1 MPPWL
6 DTLGAWSW
14 RLIVV
19 GVVLLALV
27 LVLERVRVIAL
38 PLVAAVLLVTILMP
52 ATDWLSER
60 NWPRGLAALTV
71 LVGGL
76 AVVLGSLGFVVLRA
90 WSQID
95 MLRESIRTGSA
106 DLESWLVDRG
116 VPRDQLQSVVDEA
129 FALADDGGGGRLL
142 GGALLAVEVLAAI
155 VLTLVLVFFLL
166 KDGDGMWRWMSERF
180 GGDGGDFDRAGERVW
195 EVLGGY
201 MRGTAVVG
209 LFNAVLL
216 SLVLLALGIP
226 LVASLAVLTFFSA
239 FFPLIGGIV
248 AGAAA
253 ALVALADA
261 GVVPALIVVAAAI
274 AIQQIEGNVLQPLVV
289 GRAVQLHA
297 VAVLVAV
304 TAGAALA
311 GVIGAFLAVPL
322 VASAVAVAESVR
334 SSEEAGGEDGAA
346 PSGT

>member
-1 MPPWL
+1 MVAVAIL
-6 DTLGAWSW
+6 AA
-14 RLIVV
+14 VV
-19 GVVLLALV
+19 A
-27 LVLERVRVIAL
+27 LERVRVIAL
-38 PLVAAVLLVTILMP
+38 PLIAAVLLATILMP

-60 NWPRGLAALTV
+60 RWPRGLAALTV

-76 AVVLGSLGFVVLRA
+76 TVVLGSLGFVALRA
-90 WSQID
+90 WSQLD
-95 MLRESIRTGSA
+95 MLEESIRTGSA

-116 VPRDQLQSVVDEA
+116 VPRDQLQRVVDEA
-129 FALADDGGGGRLL
+129 FALADAGGGGRLL

-166 KDGDGMWRWMSERF
+166 KDGNQMWRWTSRRL
-180 GGDGGDFDRAGERVW
+180 GDGADLERAGGRVW

-201 MRGTAVVG
+201 MRGTAIVG

-216 SLVLLALGIP
+216 SVVLLVLGIP

-261 GVVPALIVVAAAI
+261 GVVPALLVVAAAI
-274 AIQQIEGNVLQPLVV
+274 VIQQIEGNVLQPLVV

-304 TAGAALA
+304 TTGAALA

-322 VASAVAVAESVR
+322 VASAVAIAESVR
-334 SSEEAGGEDGAA
+334 PDDADRREAARSDA
-346 PSGT
+346 